1 MPKANVFF
9 HRFVL
14 FCFSITILHNLGQLN
29 MSENQIDINY
39 NESKEKWNNKI
50 TCVWNILQLSTQ
62 HSLKEQD
69 IIIGQ
74 LAVSQ
79 NTVDLR

>member
-1 MPKANVFF
+1 
-9 HRFVL
+9 
-14 FCFSITILHNLGQLN
+14 

-50 TCVWNILQLSTQ
+50 TCVWNILQFSTQ